1 MVQPL
6 LKVTAITRNLW
17 GVIFIL
23 RHSSV
28 PHKIMVVFC
37 VKVTHREQKSG
48 LPNVQI
54 CSVSTTDFFLVKDFI
69 ISICDNWQHKPFTS
83 HSSLTLCRIN
93 HNRAF

>member
-23 RHSSV
+23 WHSSV
-28 PHKIMVVFC
+28 PHKLMVVFC

-54 CSVSTTDFFLVKDFI
+54 CSVSTTDFFWLK
-69 ISICDNWQHKPFTS
+69 
-83 HSSLTLCRIN
+83 TLLFRFVTIGN
-93 HNRAF
+93 TNPSPATVV